1 MKFKSQNI
9 YGRFK
14 YPLKV
19 GVCDVNT
26 PSNICVPLFL
36 IWHVRLFDFLV
47 YPQPQ
52 IPLFPNPEIKTKNK
66 TKVRLHSRFR
76 LG

>member
-1 MKFKSQNI
+1 M
-9 YGRFK
+9 

-36 IWHVRLFDFLV
+36 IGHVLLFDFSV

-52 IPLFPNPEIKTKNK
+52 IPLFPNPEIKKK
-66 TKVRLHSRFR
+66 AKVRLHSWFR
-76 LG
+76 LGKFKI